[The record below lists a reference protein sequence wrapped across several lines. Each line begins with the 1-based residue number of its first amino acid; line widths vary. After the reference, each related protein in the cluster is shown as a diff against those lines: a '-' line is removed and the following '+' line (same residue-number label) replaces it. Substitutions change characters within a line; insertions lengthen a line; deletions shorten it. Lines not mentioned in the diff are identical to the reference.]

1 MNKCETSSAI
11 LTPLVPLKQAAQ
23 MGGELFARRT
33 CVPAAVI
40 PGAGVFHSSFSVW
53 LRQRLFHGRRA
64 KSFVR
69 DIQTFL
75 LPAATKALF
84 VTFSDRPPPRAVL
97 LPPPPRP
104 PRPPRGP
111 PRPRPGRP
119 RSPKLMSSWDVMSLA
134 GLRKW
139 WSADSSPVWRREG

>member
-1 MNKCETSSAI
+1 MLLFQGSECSA
-11 LTPLVPLKQAAQ
+11 AA
-23 MGGELFARRT
+23 FPCRCA
-33 CVPAAVI
+33 
-40 PGAGVFHSSFSVW
+40 SFC
-53 LRQRLFHGRRA
+53 RRA
-64 KSFVR
+64 KAFVR
-69 DIQTFL
+69 DIKPL
-75 LPAATKALF
+75 LSAATKALF

-139 WSADSSPVWRREG
+139 WSADSSLVWRRKGRANAEFHGNNDLFVITFSISKQMRPFSTPRSHQTH